1 MEKRRVVRGI
11 CPLRQNLLW
20 VGQLR
25 CVVWLHPEFLVH
37 GLKRTQRALTKCQ
50 YWAVHTT
57 VPWPSPRGAY
67 YQSKKKTHKIWLSR
81 IERYEWGRLSKGNKE
96 CSVLMEG
103 KHSPWAQNR
112 PAGQESLRGQKGR
125 EGTRRIWSPGTLL
138 SGILN
143 LEVSS
148 ILIHSNSHSTLIHS
162 TNEPACPQCNLI
174 NKYLNK

>member
-37 GLKRTQRALTKCQ
+37 GLEKTQRALTKCQ

-67 YQSKKKTHKIWLSR
+67 YQSKKKTRKIWLSR
-81 IERYEWGRLSKGNKE
+81 IERYEWGRLSKGNKV

-103 KHSPWAQNR
+103 KHSPWARNR
-112 PAGQESLRGQKGR
+112 PAGQESLRARKEGKGLG
-125 EGTRRIWSPGTLL
+125 ESGVQEHSSVGSWILKWVPFWFIQTVIQHWFIQLMSP
-138 SGILN
+138 
-143 LEVSS
+143 
-148 ILIHSNSHSTLIHS
+148 
-162 TNEPACPQCNLI
+162 PAPSAT
-174 NKYLNK
+174 K